1 MMMAD
6 LKTLREEL
14 RRGPRGRLLGTTS
27 LTLGVVLA
35 GIDLGPALAADT
47 KELSATETTASSPDS
62 PSSSPSQSSGA
73 SSGHQ
78 AGMAAVDEDKR
89 LAQRIERRLAWD
101 ADLAPYDLE
110 VGVNNAIVNLSGS
123 VSTLAESHHARRM
136 ANETEGVAGV
146 VNALYVDSA
155 LVPFE
160 HRSAEPP
167 DDETLA
173 KRLEVRLAHDPDL
186 ADETIEVEVE
196 DGIVRLQGTLKD
208 YTSEMRAKRLAESL
222 YGVQRVDSELEVAAP

>member
-1 MMMAD
+1 MMVPH
-6 LKTLREEL
+6 LNRLREGL
-14 RRGPRGRLLGTTS
+14 RGRLLGSAS
-27 LTLGVVLA
+27 LLLGVVLA
-35 GIDLGPALAADT
+35 GIDLGPVLAADA
-47 KELSATETTASSPDS
+47 KELAQTETTASGPDS
-62 PSSSPSQSSGA
+62 PSPSQSPGK

-78 AGMAAVDEDKR
+78 AGMAAVDEDRR

-101 ADLAPYDLE
+101 AELAPYDLK
-110 VGVNNAIVNLSGS
+110 VSVNNAIVNLSGS

-146 VNALYVDSA
+146 VNALYVDPA
-155 LVPFE
+155 LVPFD

-173 KRLEVRLAHDPDL
+173 QRLEVRLAHDPDL
-186 ADETIEVEVE
+186 ADETIEVEVD

-222 YGVQRVDSELEVAAP
+222 YGVERVHSELEVATP